1 MTKKEKYRI
10 LLKTGGCFL
19 LLFLL
24 CACIITTY
32 DTLRNRKLGQE
43 AFQQKKNYIYEK
55 LVKSSEEDFQ
65 KIVNE
70 VGDSAKSSLNG
81 NFQNQYYSYLVY
93 NDKQD
98 LLAESKNYLNVKIED
113 GETTESKL
121 IFPEELFSIEQKNV
135 FITAIKENSRNKSK
149 PPKYRFLCSTDSRD
163 GQGFLTGLYVEKLE
177 WVSGEQGEK
186 AQQDPWLLTSRSW
199 KSEYDGKNYCQSG
212 SEIVMEWI
220 SPEISANSENEKYR
234 EIQKL
239 GFPYY
244 QDGFEEWNYWEQEEW
259 LHNRKEISM
268 NTASGQEMNWNN
280 GKTLTSGFLT
290 TQMETRMRFS
300 LLNSRSY
307 ICLQIR
313 ASGRHLYTSL
323 VNLKWAYLVMFFIL
337 GLCALYLSYG
347 QIKTEEKRQQMEQ
360 DRKDFIN
367 GMTHELKTPLAI
379 IRMCD
384 DNLRIKELEYKK
396 EYYLDMINQKTEE
409 MDTMIRQM
417 MTLSQIN
424 SIHFM
429 LQLQRTNLAKLVMES
444 LNRIAPLLLE
454 KDIDLQMDI
463 ERVEKEVN
471 QNYFEQLV
479 SNLLSNAVSYV
490 TPGGYIRIMLDEE
503 ELSIENA
510 GEPISEDWK
519 RDMFELFSSG
529 KQLSGG
535 REKHLGYGLYLVKK
549 VAGLHGMRCE
559 AENTSAGNL
568 FRIRFKAEE

>member
-220 SPEISANSENEKYR
+220 SPEISAISENEKYR
-234 EIQKL
+234 EIQIL

-244 QDGFEEWNYWEQEEW
+244 QDGFEEWNYWEHEEW

-268 NTASGQEMNWNN
+268 NTASGQERNWDN

-290 TQMETRMRFS
+290 TQMETCMRFS

-337 GLCALYLSYG
+337 GLCALYLAYG

-384 DNLRIKELEYKK
+384 DNLRIKELEYKRN
-396 EYYLDMINQKTEE
+396 I
-409 MDTMIRQM
+409 IW
-417 MTLSQIN
+417 I
-424 SIHFM
+424 
-429 LQLQRTNLAKLVMES
+429 
-444 LNRIAPLLLE
+444 
-454 KDIDLQMDI
+454 
-463 ERVEKEVN
+463 
-471 QNYFEQLV
+471 
-479 SNLLSNAVSYV
+479 
-490 TPGGYIRIMLDEE
+490 
-503 ELSIENA
+503 
-510 GEPISEDWK
+510 
-519 RDMFELFSSG
+519 
-529 KQLSGG
+529 
-535 REKHLGYGLYLVKK
+535 
-549 VAGLHGMRCE
+549 
-559 AENTSAGNL
+559 
-568 FRIRFKAEE
+568 